1 MHFLALAAFLLTGS
15 TVMAQ
20 SIPDKSEWNF
30 STSYKTIDNN
40 RYFLDDTNNLAEFL
54 MYYNGSDW
62 ANSYEGT
69 FTVPSTVIF
78 GEKTYTVVS
87 MKMYSWSYDL
97 PNVTKVVLPN
107 TLVNLGDYALAYFP
121 NVDVIE
127 VPASVKY
134 LGNRVLNREWKAL
147 RFLGTTPPE
156 VAGQVGSGNK
166 VKLYVPAAAF
176 QEYEVAD
183 YIEDCCVISDNIDTQ
198 TIYTGMVDSG
208 QLGHIVVANHVP
220 EIVTYSDVN
229 KLIIE
234 EGTIDETDWYQLR
247 QMKNLVY
254 LDLSGLS
261 ITDMPNDAL
270 RDCWQIETVILPE
283 TLEAIHGSAFYRT
296 GVRDLILPENLKVID
311 GSYNF
316 YDCDFLTEIVIPDG
330 VKSLPTW
337 CFAYCDSLH
346 AVTLPAELATMDSYC
361 FTNTDLYS
369 LYIPGTL
376 KTIPYDGFAY
386 NENLA
391 YLTFGE
397 GVEVIG
403 ECAFYNCNS
412 LTTLNCPKSL
422 RRIRNDAF
430 RNTSNDKGMLSTIN
444 LNEGLEEIDGY
455 AFAYNRNLTEIT
467 LPSSLIYCLGKPFTG
482 CSSLQKIYT
491 YALIP
496 PTVRNDIPT
505 NQAGNI
511 ELYVPQWS
519 FQEYMTI
526 PGWME
531 YQKHTII
538 DPNILPENIFINKEF
553 AFVLTPEQMKEGYH
567 PNMRLFYNTET
578 IDDGFGHQK
587 YERGNLTIS
596 SRSKLNVNN
605 FTMNISPLAKLY
617 SDYNR
622 FYSNY
627 NRNYDDHRTQF
638 SPNALV
644 VDGEMRAEH
653 QTYNLMLCNDRW
665 QFISFPFDVNVS
677 DIVPVDPLTQWT
689 IRKYDGAARAAQN
702 FDNTWVGLT
711 KDDVLEAGKG
721 YILRCYHN
729 DSKYSRSW
737 NSQSYPIE
745 FTVVPV
751 QKSLT
756 TQQLF
761 YSYDRETELVEYVS
775 EFEQNRSWNLIGNPY
790 PSFFDTRYMDTEA
803 PFLVWDSFN
812 ETYAAF
818 SPVDDDYVLEPGE
831 AFFIQRPVEVDN
843 PQANNDEDTYLL
855 RFRQEGRQ
863 TYRNPNNLTVSA
875 RAMMPSSNAHR
886 TVINLVLSND
896 VNSDRTRIVF
906 NDNAKM
912 KYETSRDAAK
922 FMADGTV
929 PQLWSVGGSVQYA
942 INERPMDDGIVELGA
957 RFSQEGSYSISLG
970 SNSGVESVVLEDRL
984 QGTRT
989 EITSEQG
996 YTFNAQ
1002 PGTAKG
1008 RFYLISSGVV
1018 TGIETVQSA
1027 EFTNNSSYNLN
1038 GQRVNANQRGLII
1051 KNGKKI
1057 LNK

>member
-1 MHFLALAAFLLTGS
+1 MQLVALAALLLTGG

-30 STSYKTIDNN
+30 SSSYKTIDNN
-40 RYFLDDTNNLAEFL
+40 RYFLDETNNLAEFL
-54 MYYNGSDW
+54 INYTNSDV

-69 FTVPSTVIF
+69 FTVPSTVSLN
-78 GEKTYTVVS
+78 GVTYTVVS

-127 VPASVKY
+127 IPASVKY

-147 RFLGTTPPE
+147 KFLGTTPPE
-156 VAGQVGSGNK
+156 VAGALASGK

-176 QEYEVAD
+176 QEYKVTD
-183 YIEDCCVISDNIDTQ
+183 YIEDCCVISDDIDTQ
-198 TIYTGMVDSG
+198 TFHTDKVDSG
-208 QLGHIVVANHVP
+208 ELGYIVVSNQLP
-220 EIVTYSDVN
+220 EIITYSDVN
-229 KLIIE
+229 KLIVD

-261 ITDMPNDAL
+261 ITDMPYEAL
-270 RDCWQIETVILPE
+270 RDCWQIETVILPK

-296 GVRDLILPENLKVID
+296 GVRNLILPESLKVID

-316 YDCDFLTEIVIPDG
+316 YDCDFLTEIAIPDG
-330 VKSLPTW
+330 VKSLPSW
-337 CFAYCDSLH
+337 CFAYCNNLH
-346 AVTLPAELATMDSYC
+346 AVTLPAALETMDAYC
-361 FTNTDLYS
+361 FYDTDLYS

-376 KTIPYDGFAY
+376 KTIPYYGFAY

-403 ECAFYNCNS
+403 EYAFYNCNS

-422 RRIRNDAF
+422 RRIRYEAF
-430 RNTSNDKGMLSTIN
+430 YNSSNEKGMLSTIN

-467 LPSSLIYCLGKPFTG
+467 LPSSLIYCLDKPFTG
-482 CSSLQKIYT
+482 CSKLQKIYT

-496 PTVRNDIPT
+496 PTVRNAIPT

-519 FQEYMTI
+519 FQEYMTT
-526 PGWME
+526 PGWLE
-531 YQKHTII
+531 YQDHTAI
-538 DPNILPENIFINKEF
+538 DPDILPENIFINKEF
-553 AFVLTPEQMKEGYH
+553 EFVLKPEQMKEGYH
-567 PNMRLFYNTET
+567 PNMRMFYNSET

-605 FTMNISPLAKLY
+605 FTMNISPMAKLY

-644 VDGEMRAEH
+644 VRGEMRAEH

-677 DIVPVDPLTQWT
+677 DIVPVDPLTQWV
-689 IRKYDGAARAAQN
+689 IRSYDGNARANQD
-702 FDNTWVGLT
+702 FDNTWVNLSS
-711 KDDVLEAGKG
+711 DYILEAGKG
-721 YILRCYHN
+721 YIIKCYNNN
-729 DSKYSRSW
+729 DKYYRNW
-737 NSQSYPIE
+737 NSQSNPVE

-761 YSYDRETELVEYVS
+761 NGYDRETELVEYIS

-790 PSFFDTRYMDTEA
+790 PCFFDTRYMETEA
-803 PFLVWDSFN
+803 PFMVWDSFN

-843 PQANNDEDTYLL
+843 SQANSDEETYLL
-855 RFRQEGRQ
+855 RFRQDGRQ
-863 TYRNPNNLTVSA
+863 TYRNPNDLTVTA
-875 RAMMPSSNAHR
+875 RAMMPSSSAHR

-896 VNSDRTRIVF
+896 ENSDRTRIVF

-922 FMADGTV
+922 FMAESLTV

-942 INERPMDDGIVELGA
+942 INERPLNDGIVELAA
-957 RFSQEGSYSISLG
+957 RFGQEGSYTITLG
-970 SNSGVESVVLEDRL
+970 NNSNVESVILEDHL
-984 QGTRT
+984 MGTRT
-989 EITSEQG
+989 ELSAEQG
-996 YTFNAQ
+996 YTFSSQA
-1002 PGTAKG
+1002 GLTKG
-1008 RFYLISSGVV
+1008 RFYIVSNSVV
-1018 TGIETVQSA
+1018 TGISEISNVASEA
-1027 EFTNNSSYNLN
+1027 PAYNMA
-1038 GQRVNANQRGLII
+1038 GQRVNSNQHGLII
-1051 KNGKKI
+1051 KNGKKM